1 MTIPGKDIPE
11 GTAPS
16 SDEFPA
22 ELLQAAERQ
31 VTHRLRHVA
40 ADSLAVAELRKI
52 AIRRAALRLVRE
64 NQNRP
69 SIKRP

>member
-22 ELLQAAERQ
+22 DILQAAERH
-31 VTHRLRHVA
+31 VTHRLRHIA
-40 ADSLAVAELRKI
+40 ADSLAMAELRKI
-52 AIRRAALRLVRE
+52 AIRRAAQRLVRE
-64 NQNRP
+64 SQNRP